1 MVERKTNEEIREE
14 FKYSIE
20 NCKITYEVSEEDIK
34 KFLEEF
40 SNWLKENT
48 PKKLYRYRNCAD
60 YNISSL
66 ENGEIWGSPLS
77 SFNDLEEGTFHFNIE
92 KIKKDF
98 NDTFSETG
106 IEKIIDNI
114 EKSNF
119 KFFNRFLKMVS
130 RINRRIFQK
139 KLKKVLKN
147 ENNKKNFLEK
157 IKKELNFKRKI
168 LTKPLNHFLKKLL
181 SEKFGKNSI
190 YRKRIKATCLAAEYN
205 SELLWGYY
213 TDNYQG
219 FVIEYDFSEIIKNQ
233 ILEFKDNKLE
243 FNYFIAPI
251 IYTTERFDM
260 TDILIQELVFNM
272 LNSSL
277 YDFEIKKGL
286 KYFDIDKLLDIKI
299 IFNKLDKWKHEK
311 EWRLIINSKNY
322 KKDGKAEL
330 IVKCNPTK
338 VYLGMRMKEEDKN
351 KIIEI
356 CKKNSIEYET
366 FKQNSSQENCLY
378 NNIDIF

>member
-1 MVERKTNEEIREE
+1 MERKTNEEIREE
-14 FKYSIE
+14 FKYLIE
-20 NCKITYEVSEEDIK
+20 NCKITDEVSEEDIK

-147 ENNKKNFLEK
+147 ENNKKKFLEK

-168 LTKPLNHFLKKLL
+168 LTKPLNYFLKKLL

-190 YRKRIKATCLAAEYN
+190 YRKRIKATCLATEYN

-338 VYLGMRMKEEDKN
+338 IYLGMRMKEEDKN
-351 KIIEI
+351 NIIEI

>member
-1 MVERKTNEEIREE
+1 MERKTNEEIREE
-14 FKYSIE
+14 FKYLIE
-20 NCKITYEVSEEDIK
+20 NCKITDEVSEEDIK

-119 KFFNRFLKMVS
+119 KFFYRFLKMVS

-168 LTKPLNHFLKKLL
+168 LTKPLNCFLKKLL

-286 KYFDIDKLLDIKI
+286 KYFDIDKFLNIKI
-299 IFNKLDKWKHEK
+299 IFNKLDKWRHEK

>member
-1 MVERKTNEEIREE
+1 MERKTNEEIREE
-14 FKYSIE
+14 FKYLIE
-20 NCKITYEVSEEDIK
+20 NCKITDEVSEEDIK

-77 SFNDLEEGTFHFNIE
+77 SFNDLEEGNFHFNIE

-168 LTKPLNHFLKKLL
+168 LTKPLNYFLKKLL

-190 YRKRIKATCLAAEYN
+190 YRKRIKATCLATEYN

>member
-1 MVERKTNEEIREE
+1 MERKTNEEIREE
-14 FKYSIE
+14 FKYLIE
-20 NCKITYEVSEEDIK
+20 NCKITDEVSEEDIK

-168 LTKPLNHFLKKLL
+168 LTKPLNYFLKKLL

>member
-1 MVERKTNEEIREE
+1 MERKTNEEIREE
-14 FKYSIE
+14 FKYLIE
-20 NCKITYEVSEEDIK
+20 NCKITDEVSEEDIK

-168 LTKPLNHFLKKLL
+168 LTKPLNYFLKKLL

-233 ILEFKDNKLE
+233 ILEFKDNKLK

-311 EWRLIINSKNY
+311 EWRLIMNSKNY

>member
-1 MVERKTNEEIREE
+1 MERKTNEEIREE
-14 FKYSIE
+14 FKYLIE
-20 NCKITYEVSEEDIK
+20 NCKITDEVSEEDIK

-168 LTKPLNHFLKKLL
+168 LTKPLNCFLKKLL

-190 YRKRIKATCLAAEYN
+190 YRKRIKATCLATEYN

>member
-1 MVERKTNEEIREE
+1 MERKTNEEIREE
-14 FKYSIE
+14 FKYLIE
-20 NCKITYEVSEEDIK
+20 NCKITDEVSEEDIK

-168 LTKPLNHFLKKLL
+168 LTKPLNYFLKKLL

-190 YRKRIKATCLAAEYN
+190 YRKRIKATCLATEYN

>member
-1 MVERKTNEEIREE
+1 MERKTNEEIREE
-14 FKYSIE
+14 FKYLIE
-20 NCKITYEVSEEDIK
+20 NCKITDEVSEEDIK

-77 SFNDLEEGTFHFNIE
+77 SFNDLEEGNFHFNIE

-147 ENNKKNFLEK
+147 ENNKKIFLEK

-168 LTKPLNHFLKKLL
+168 LTKPLNYFLKKLL

>member
-1 MVERKTNEEIREE
+1 MERKTNEEIREE
-14 FKYSIE
+14 FKYLIE
-20 NCKITYEVSEEDIK
+20 NCKITDEVSEEDIK

-147 ENNKKNFLEK
+147 ENNKKIFLEK

-168 LTKPLNHFLKKLL
+168 LTKPLNCFLKKLL

-190 YRKRIKATCLAAEYN
+190 YRKRIKATCLATEYN

>member
-1 MVERKTNEEIREE
+1 M
-14 FKYSIE
+14 
-20 NCKITYEVSEEDIK
+20 
-34 KFLEEF
+34 
-40 SNWLKENT
+40 
-48 PKKLYRYRNCAD
+48 
-60 YNISSL
+60 
-66 ENGEIWGSPLS
+66 
-77 SFNDLEEGTFHFNIE
+77 
-92 KIKKDF
+92 
-98 NDTFSETG
+98 
-106 IEKIIDNI
+106 
-114 EKSNF
+114 
-119 KFFNRFLKMVS
+119 
-130 RINRRIFQK
+130 
-139 KLKKVLKN
+139 
-147 ENNKKNFLEK
+147 
-157 IKKELNFKRKI
+157 
-168 LTKPLNHFLKKLL
+168 
-181 SEKFGKNSI
+181 
-190 YRKRIKATCLAAEYN
+190 
-205 SELLWGYY
+205 WGYY

>member
-1 MVERKTNEEIREE
+1 MERKTNEEIREE
-14 FKYSIE
+14 FKYLIE
-20 NCKITYEVSEEDIK
+20 NCKITDEVSEEDIK

-119 KFFNRFLKMVS
+119 KFFYRFLKMVS

-147 ENNKKNFLEK
+147 ENNKKK
-157 IKKELNFKRKI
+157 IFRK
-168 LTKPLNHFLKKLL
+168 N
-181 SEKFGKNSI
+181 
-190 YRKRIKATCLAAEYN
+190 
-205 SELLWGYY
+205 
-213 TDNYQG
+213 
-219 FVIEYDFSEIIKNQ
+219 
-233 ILEFKDNKLE
+233 
-243 FNYFIAPI
+243 
-251 IYTTERFDM
+251 
-260 TDILIQELVFNM
+260 
-272 LNSSL
+272 
-277 YDFEIKKGL
+277 
-286 KYFDIDKLLDIKI
+286 
-299 IFNKLDKWKHEK
+299 
-311 EWRLIINSKNY
+311 
-322 KKDGKAEL
+322 
-330 IVKCNPTK
+330 
-338 VYLGMRMKEEDKN
+338 
-351 KIIEI
+351 
-356 CKKNSIEYET
+356 
-366 FKQNSSQENCLY
+366 
-378 NNIDIF
+378 